1 MVEHTEVIEE
11 VLLQDHLDDI
21 DTGEPAVLIVYNDEI
36 NTFEWVIDTFVEI
49 LQHTQEQSEQLAYL
63 IHFKGKATV
72 KTAPKSVLRPLR
84 TALVDRG
91 LNAVVEDLV

>member
-21 DTGEPAVLIVYNDEI
+21 DTGERAVLIVYNDEI

-91 LNAVVEDLV
+91 LNAVVEELV